1 MNLAAI
7 LIALGSVIAGLVAV
21 FFGGKR
27 SERRDAAL
35 EKAEADK
42 ATRERID
49 HAPVSPDADAARE
62 WLRNRKP

>member
-35 EKAEADK
+35 KKAEADK
-42 ATRERID
+42 ATRTRID
-49 HAPVSPDADAARE
+49 EALE
-62 WLRNRKP
+62 KPGGWRDRLKR